1 MRQNEVQSAAIPDD
15 DIVSF
20 RPSRRAILR
29 GGLGAAGFSVLGAAL
44 GRTVPVGAHPRFAQI
59 PRPFNSLTHSTNE
72 VAVYP
77 LPGSQTASPGTEI
90 SFRGVSAD
98 TVGDVTVVGSNS
110 GAHSGVLVKHSDDLG
125 VSFVPDVVFRA
136 GESVKVKAG
145 LSLGSSADGSYAFT
159 VVQPSTPAKLAATR
173 EPPEKPSP
181 APQSFRS
188 RPDLLPPT
196 VTVTDHTVG
205 TAPGLIFIAPR
216 TPEGQQGPMIF
227 DEDGELVWF
236 LPLVGDVNQA
246 NDFRAQEY
254 QGQPVLTS
262 WEGVGQQGH
271 GFGHFVIRD
280 DSYRELATLRV
291 ANGYD
296 GGDLHEFRITPRN
309 TALICVYNIVRW
321 DLSSVGAPKDGVA
334 LDSIIQELD
343 IATGRVLFE
352 WHSLDHIALDESY
365 NPVPADAHET
375 FDYFHLNSVEL
386 DEDDN
391 FIVSGRNSW
400 GIYKIDRRTGTVLW
414 RFSGKQSSFT
424 MGEGTATAYQ
434 HDARV
439 HPDGT
444 LTIFDNAANSTDEDK
459 ISRGIVLKLDTD
471 AMTATLVHEYP
482 HPTNIISVSQG
493 DMQQLPNGNFFIG
506 WGSAPVFS
514 EFDQDGTLLFDG
526 RYEQGV
532 SSYRAYRFP
541 WTGQPDDAPAVAA
554 EQGAGTEV
562 KVYASWN
569 GGTEVATWQVLAGSD
584 PDQLRHVG
592 DAPRS
597 GFETEITVQIEAGY
611 VAARAQ
617 DGAGK
622 VLGTSAVTKLGA

>member
-1 MRQNEVQSAAIPDD
+1 MKKHESAAIAEDD
-15 DIVSF
+15 SVSF

-29 GGLGAAGFSVLGAAL
+29 GGLAAAGFSVWGVAL
-44 GRTVPVGAHPRFAQI
+44 GRTVPVSAAAVSAKIPGRFKSFPQ
-59 PRPFNSLTHSTNE
+59 STNK

-77 LPGSQTASPGTEI
+77 FPGSKTASPGTEI
-90 SFRGVSAD
+90 SFRGVSAGA
-98 TVGDVTVVGSNS
+98 VGDVTVVGSSS
-110 GAHSGVLVKHSDDLG
+110 GAHSGVLVKHSDDFG
-125 VSFVPDVVFRA
+125 VSFLPDVVFRA
-136 GESVKVKAG
+136 GESVSVNAG
-145 LSLGSSADGSYAFT
+145 ISLGSSADGSFAFT
-159 VVQPSTPAKLAATR
+159 VVQPSTPSKLAATR
-173 EPPEKPSP
+173 EAPEKPAP

-188 RPDLLPPT
+188 RPDLMPPT
-196 VTVTDHTVG
+196 VTVTDHTKG
-205 TAPGLIFIAPR
+205 TAPGLIFVAPR
-216 TPEGQQGPMIF
+216 TPEGQQGPMIL
-227 DEDGELVWF
+227 DEDGELIWF

-280 DSYRELATLRV
+280 DSYQELATLRV

-296 GGDLHEFRITPRN
+296 GGDLHEFRITPQG

-321 DLSSVGAPKDGVA
+321 DLSSVGGPKDGVA

-386 DEDDN
+386 DEDGN
-391 FIVSGRNSW
+391 FIVSGRNAW
-400 GIYKIDRRTGTVLW
+400 GIYKIDRQTGTVLW

-424 MGEGTATAYQ
+424 MGEGTATAWQ

-444 LTIFDNAANSTDEDK
+444 LTIFDNAANSPDEDK

-493 DMQQLPNGNFFIG
+493 DMQALPNGNFFVG
-506 WGSAPVFS
+506 WGSSPVFT
-514 EFDQDGTLLFDG
+514 EFDPDGTVLFNG

-532 SSYRAYRFP
+532 SSYRAYRLP
-541 WTGQPDDAPAVAA
+541 WVGHPGEAPAIAA
-554 EQGAGTEV
+554 EQGAETEV

-569 GGTEVATWQVLAGSD
+569 GATEVATWQVLAGPD
-584 PDQLRHVG
+584 PDQLQHVG

-597 GFETEITVQIEAGY
+597 GYETEITVQIEAGY

-617 DGAGK
+617 DSAGK
-622 VLGTSAVTKLGA
+622 VLGTSAPTKLGV